1 MIFLIILVILVIL
14 VVLYNSF
21 SNKSLNKE
29 GLINFRKNSN
39 ELDSV
44 FIDMYSPTKSV
55 IKLHDNLFFD
65 NKNGNLIEIFE
76 EDSTTKDLISI
87 YVTTREG
94 LFTKYMNEPF
104 LEIEESDISTVSSS
118 YSSWVYVTKNNKTNN
133 YSVMYIPWMTETYI
147 HIIDNTSP
155 KDMKSYMF
163 SDNNN
168 FNYSKTSVPSVLNSF
183 VNDSDVSNNKMTID
197 RVYNATKEVYQIAKN
212 VKYDLSNSN
221 LIVNTDTDMTVYSK
235 TFGKEVFDL
244 NRSPKGNTASTL
256 GNGAFTPWTAF
267 DGSGQRILLYIPLT
281 TRYLVATIRFPA
293 ANQYSSYTLGNV
305 CRFKNNAIDDNNG
318 NAKIIETKEDTTKA
332 DEKRKRRGGRQMPRG
347 SSHGAS
353 PGINIS
359 FDENNPSITI
369 PLNDNAISDYFN
381 MFMNPGMSMGM
392 PPSSVPSTS
401 FDSNYILKTQIVPP
415 VCPSCPACAGGG
427 ASSIC
432 TNCGGQGGSGTLT
445 CNGTSL
451 IDASGNVIKDS
462 AGKPVSCNLP
472 AGTVV
477 SGSSTSAGGVANTL
491 ITTTGS
497 VLKDT
502 GSGATGLIKD
512 TVKETKGLLEDTGK
526 GATGLLKDTA
536 AGTTGLL
543 KDTASGAT
551 GLLKETVSGTKD
563 ILKDT
568 VSGTKDF
575 IKDTGS
581 GLSKFLT
588 ANKTNLQQQQQQQQG
603 TLGGVTGGVTG
614 GVYGAQN
621 RMNYGT
627 NTQYTD
633 PYSYY
638 GNLPSRQSTNYLPVT
653 ADFSAFGR

>member
-118 YSSWVYVTKNNKTNN
+118 YSSWVYVTKNDKTNR
-133 YSVMYIPWMTETYI
+133 YSVMYIPWMTETYV
-147 HIIDNTSP
+147 HIIDNTNP

-244 NRSPKGNTASTL
+244 NRAPKGNTASTL

-332 DEKRKRRGGRQMPRG
+332 DEK
-347 SSHGAS
+347 
-353 PGINIS
+353 
-359 FDENNPSITI
+359 
-369 PLNDNAISDYFN
+369 
-381 MFMNPGMSMGM
+381 
-392 PPSSVPSTS
+392 
-401 FDSNYILKTQIVPP
+401 
-415 VCPSCPACAGGG
+415 
-427 ASSIC
+427 
-432 TNCGGQGGSGTLT
+432 
-445 CNGTSL
+445 
-451 IDASGNVIKDS
+451 GNVEADVK
-462 AGKPVSCNLP
+462 CH
-472 AGTVV
+472 VV
-477 SGSSTSAGGVANTL
+477 RRMVHRRESISHSMK
-491 ITTTGS
+491 TTP
-497 VLKDT
+497 L
-502 GSGATGLIKD
+502 
-512 TVKETKGLLEDTGK
+512 
-526 GATGLLKDTA
+526 
-536 AGTTGLL
+536 
-543 KDTASGAT
+543 
-551 GLLKETVSGTKD
+551 
-563 ILKDT
+563 
-568 VSGTKDF
+568 
-575 IKDTGS
+575 
-581 GLSKFLT
+581 
-588 ANKTNLQQQQQQQQG
+588 
-603 TLGGVTGGVTG
+603 
-614 GVYGAQN
+614 
-621 RMNYGT
+621 
-627 NTQYTD
+627 
-633 PYSYY
+633 
-638 GNLPSRQSTNYLPVT
+638 
-653 ADFSAFGR
+653 

>member
-1 MIFLIILVILVIL
+1 MKGIKMSPFMIFLIILVILVIL

-21 SNKSLNKE
+21 SNKE
-29 GLINFRKNSN
+29 GLINFRRNTN
-39 ELDSV
+39 ELDTA

-55 IKLHDNLFFD
+55 IKLYDNLFFD
-65 NKNGNLIEIFE
+65 NKNGNLIEIVE
-76 EDSTTKDLISI
+76 ENSTTKDLVSI
-87 YVTTREG
+87 YVTNREG
-94 LFTKYMNEPF
+94 VFTKYVNSPF
-104 LEIEESDISTVSSS
+104 LEIQESNTPNVSSS
-118 YSSWVYVTKNNKTNN
+118 YSSWVYVTKNDNTGR

-147 HIIDNTSP
+147 HIIDNDNP
-155 KDMKSYMF
+155 KEMKTYMF

-183 VNDSDVSNNKMTID
+183 VNDNDISNNKMTID
-197 RVYNATKEVYQIAKN
+197 RVYNSTKEVYQISKN
-212 VKYDLSNSN
+212 IRYDLSNSN
-221 LIVNTDTDMTVYSK
+221 LIVNTESDMTVYTK
-235 TFGKEVFDL
+235 TFEKEVFDL
-244 NRSPKGNTASTL
+244 NRTSKGKTSSTL
-256 GNGAFTPWTAF
+256 GSGAFTPWTAF
-267 DGSGQRILLYIPLT
+267 DGSGQRIILSIPFAN
-281 TRYLVATIRFPA
+281 RYLAATIRFPA
-293 ANQYSSYTLGNV
+293 ANQYTSYTLGNV

-318 NAKIIETKEDTTKA
+318 SARIIESKEDTTKA
-332 DEKRKRRGGRQMPRG
+332 NQNTRNRGGHNMARG
-347 SSHGAS
+347 GSQ
-353 PGINIS
+353 GINIS
-359 FDENNPSITI
+359 FDETNPSITI
-369 PLNDNAISDYFN
+369 PLNNNAISDYFN
-381 MFMNPGMSMGM
+381 MFMNTGMPMGM

-477 SGSSTSAGGVANTL
+477 SGSSTSAGGVANNL

-512 TVKETKGLLEDTGK
+512 TVKETKGLLENTGK

-536 AGTTGLL
+536 TGTTGLL

-568 VSGTKDF
+568 VTGTKDF
-575 IKDTGS
+575 LKDTGS

-588 ANKTNLQQQQQQQQG
+588 ANKTNLQQQQQQQG
-603 TLGGVTGGVTG
+603 ALGG
-614 GVYGAQN
+614 GATVGAIGSQN

-638 GNLPSRQSTNYLPVT
+638 GNLPARASTNYLPVT